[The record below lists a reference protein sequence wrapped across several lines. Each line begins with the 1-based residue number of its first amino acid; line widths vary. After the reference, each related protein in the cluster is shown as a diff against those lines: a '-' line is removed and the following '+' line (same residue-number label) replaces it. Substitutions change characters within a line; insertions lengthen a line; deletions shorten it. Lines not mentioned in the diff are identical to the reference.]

1 MNEYS
6 LVRRNGSGLWKGN
19 KKLLGCPEK
28 EASRN
33 EDMLGLCVLSIAL
46 VQKNNYMNRR
56 VIEMKAVQEKDAYKK
71 HDHDEHDH
79 SNEHEHDHSH
89 EPGHNHEHEHGKAPI
104 IFYFIGLALF
114 LIATFL
120 GNENEVLINILF
132 SLASL
137 TAGYHVVVLEGI
149 GETIENTKRQKR
161 FTPNSHV
168 LTGLAALGA
177 SFLGNF
183 GEGTLLILIF
193 SGAHFLEEYAEG
205 RSKREITKLLEMNP
219 TTARR
224 IMPDGKTEI
233 VDVSALKV
241 GDRLQV
247 LNGDQVP
254 IDGLI
259 LSGNTAIDESAINGE
274 SIPKEK
280 AEGDMVFGSTINGT
294 GTFTMQVTKENK
306 DTVFAKILQLVSQN
320 QSNQTRAASIIQ
332 RLEPRYVNFVLLVI
346 PLVVVLAPL
355 LFDWTWPQSVY
366 RGLVLLVAA
375 SPCALAAATVS
386 VTLSATSNLAKKGVL
401 SKGSSYLSQ
410 LANIKAIAFDKTGTL
425 TRGKPKVT
433 NYYFADS
440 VNEEEL
446 VDVIV
451 ALEKESNHPLASAIL
466 EKFEAKNKLAIAVTN
481 QIGKGLTGDYQGKSY
496 RIGKPTSF
504 TDVDDTFAQRNA
516 EWASHG
522 QTVVYVAENEKVIGL
537 IALMDVPSEHA
548 GTTID
553 YFKKQGI
560 HTTLITGDSE
570 MTGKAVA
577 EQLGVDEVIAN
588 VMPEDKSRIIDEQ
601 KAKHG
606 LVAMVGDGVNDAPAL
621 VNADIGIAMGD
632 GTDVAV
638 DVSDLVLMQSN
649 LAKLV
654 QAHRVSKKMNK
665 VVWQNIYFSMAV
677 VVFLVTVSLLGLTDI
692 AISVIVHEGSTIVV
706 ILNGLRLLRAT

>member
-1 MNEYS
+1 M
-6 LVRRNGSGLWKGN
+6 
-19 KKLLGCPEK
+19 
-28 EASRN
+28 
-33 EDMLGLCVLSIAL
+33 
-46 VQKNNYMNRR
+46 
-56 VIEMKAVQEKDAYKK
+56 
-71 HDHDEHDH
+71 
-79 SNEHEHDHSH
+79 
-89 EPGHNHEHEHGKAPI
+89 
-104 IFYFIGLALF
+104 
-114 LIATFL
+114 
-120 GNENEVLINILF
+120 
-132 SLASL
+132 
-137 TAGYHVVVLEGI
+137 
-149 GETIENTKRQKR
+149 
-161 FTPNSHV
+161 
-168 LTGLAALGA
+168 
-177 SFLGNF
+177 
-183 GEGTLLILIF
+183 
-193 SGAHFLEEYAEG
+193 
-205 RSKREITKLLEMNP
+205 
-219 TTARR
+219 
-224 IMPDGKTEI
+224 
-233 VDVSALKV
+233 
-241 GDRLQV
+241 
-247 LNGDQVP
+247 
-254 IDGLI
+254 
-259 LSGNTAIDESAINGE
+259 
-274 SIPKEK
+274 
-280 AEGDMVFGSTINGT
+280 
-294 GTFTMQVTKENK
+294 
-306 DTVFAKILQLVSQN
+306 
-320 QSNQTRAASIIQ
+320 
-332 RLEPRYVNFVLLVI
+332 
-346 PLVVVLAPL
+346 
-355 LFDWTWPQSVY
+355 
-366 RGLVLLVAA
+366 
-375 SPCALAAATVS
+375 
-386 VTLSATSNLAKKGVL
+386 
-401 SKGSSYLSQ
+401 
-410 LANIKAIAFDKTGTL
+410 
-425 TRGKPKVT
+425 T

>member
-1 MNEYS
+1 
-6 LVRRNGSGLWKGN
+6 
-19 KKLLGCPEK
+19 
-28 EASRN
+28 
-33 EDMLGLCVLSIAL
+33 
-46 VQKNNYMNRR
+46 
-56 VIEMKAVQEKDAYKK
+56 MKTVQEQQAYKK
-71 HDHDEHDH
+71 HDHEHAHDH
-79 SNEHEHDHSH
+79 AHEKGHSHNQGHSHDHD
-89 EPGHNHEHEHGKAPI
+89 HGKAPV

-114 LIATFL
+114 LVAAFL
-120 GNENEVLINILF
+120 GNENVWLINLLF
-132 SLASL
+132 ALASL
-137 TAGYHVVVLEGI
+137 TAGYHVVVLEGM
-149 GETIENTKRQKR
+149 GETIENTKLQKR

-168 LTGLAALGA
+168 LMGLAALGA

-183 GEGTLLILIF
+183 GEGALLILIF

-224 IMPDGKTEI
+224 ILPDGNTEI
-233 VDVSALKV
+233 VDVSVLKV

-254 IDGLI
+254 IDGVI
-259 LSGNTAIDESAINGE
+259 LSGNTSIDESSINGE

-280 AEGDMVFGSTINGT
+280 SEGDGVFGSTINGT
-294 GTFTMQVTKENK
+294 GTFTMEVTKENK
-306 DTVFAKILQLVSQN
+306 DTVFSKILQLVSAN
-320 QSNQTRAASIIQ
+320 QENQTRAASMIQ
-332 RLEPRYVNFVLLVI
+332 RLEPRYVNFVLIVI
-346 PLVVVLAPL
+346 PLVIVLAPL
-355 LFDWTWPQSVY
+355 LFDWTWSQSIY

-410 LANIKAIAFDKTGTL
+410 LANINAIAFDKTGTL
-425 TRGKPKVT
+425 THGKPEVT
-433 NYYFADS
+433 NYYFAES
-440 VNEEEL
+440 VNEEEIL
-446 VDVIV
+446 DVIV

-466 EKFEAKNKLAIAVTN
+466 EKFEAKNKLAIEVTN

-504 TDVDDTFAQRNA
+504 SGVEDTYAQRNE

-553 YFKKQGI
+553 YFKKLGI

-606 LVAMVGDGVNDAPAL
+606 VVAMVGDGVNDAPAL

-638 DVSDLVLMQSN
+638 DVSDLVLMQNN
-649 LAKLV
+649 LSKLV
-654 QAHRVSKKMNK
+654 ESHRVSKKMNK
-665 VVWQNIYFSMAV
+665 VIWQNIYFSMAV
-677 VVFLVTVSLLGLTDI
+677 VIFLVIVSLLGLTDI

-706 ILNGLRLLRAT
+706 ILNGLRLLRSI